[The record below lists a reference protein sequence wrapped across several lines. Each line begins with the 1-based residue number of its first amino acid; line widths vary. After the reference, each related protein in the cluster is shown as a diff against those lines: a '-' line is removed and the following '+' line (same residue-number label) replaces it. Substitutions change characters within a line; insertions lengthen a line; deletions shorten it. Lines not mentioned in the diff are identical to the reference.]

1 MDEIDNAHS
10 LQHDSF
16 LAIVPAANA
25 ATEHLLPEPEH
36 IDLTDEAEDGTETG
50 AGTAVTHPDYELIDL
65 SSEAATAEDEDL
77 GGENCPCGCHS
88 KERIN
93 PQQPHQPSLVLNPHC
108 LHCSIKF
115 VNGKL
120 YLRDGKN
127 LRPARA
133 EVARRG
139 QAAAGAAAEGDRTKA
154 ARTPAKK
161 GKKSGA
167 AAAAAEVGAS

>member
-1 MDEIDNAHS
+1 M
-10 LQHDSF
+10 
-16 LAIVPAANA
+16 
-25 ATEHLLPEPEH
+25 
-36 IDLTDEAEDGTETG
+36 
-50 AGTAVTHPDYELIDL
+50 IDL

-77 GGENCPCGCHS
+77 GGDNCPCGCHS
-88 KERIN
+88 RTPKERIN
-93 PQQPHQPSLVLNPHC
+93 QQQQLSLVLNPHC

-139 QAAAGAAAEGDRTKA
+139 QVAAATVEGDRTKV

>member
-1 MDEIDNAHS
+1 M
-10 LQHDSF
+10 
-16 LAIVPAANA
+16 VPAANVA
-25 ATEHLLPEPEH
+25 AEHLLPEPEH
-36 IDLTDEAEDGTETG
+36 IDLTEEAEDGTETG

-88 KERIN
+88 RTPKERIN
-93 PQQPHQPSLVLNPHC
+93 PQQPQPGLVLNPHC

-139 QAAAGAAAEGDRTKA
+139 QAVAAAEGDRTKA